1 MATLT
6 SLIQKN
12 PIGIYIFLSES
23 IEFGIPIGFFH
34 MGMTLNLSEG
44 AILDSP
50 YYVFVALC
58 SLHCGYSGI
67 TDKDSSLE

>member
-44 AILDSP
+44 AI
-50 YYVFVALC
+50 ALPVELPGQDL
-58 SLHCGYSGI
+58 S
-67 TDKDSSLE
+67 

>member
-12 PIGIYIFLSES
+12 LIGIYIFLSES
-23 IEFGIPIGFFH
+23 IESGIPIGFFH

-44 AILDSP
+44 AI
-50 YYVFVALC
+50 ALPVELPGQDL
-58 SLHCGYSGI
+58 S
-67 TDKDSSLE
+67 